1 MKRTLFAVF
10 LAVMLVAALVFITA
24 PEAKAATIL
33 TPADATDNKI
43 TISDADQILDL
54 QGANLTV
61 VFTEN
66 VELSVIDTTIK
77 QEKDGTN
84 NAGTLTV
91 EGTGSIAA
99 VSVDPTSRMRFLA
112 IATDGVYSAY
122 PFNLAIS
129 QAGIN
134 TIAKNPDDKTLEEPA
149 TCIRASF
156 MAFKPVIDEIDAY
169 GFIVNGNKYAVTKTF
184 TTNIT
189 HAYADLQGTL
199 RESIID
205 NPVSIQAYMT
215 INEKDY
221 VSSAVTV
228 IPREVLKKI
237 NKENVTPTDAQKER
251 IENFVEAGNPRV
263 GGILFNLQLQIS
275 KTEAVPTNQTLELSF
290 ADKAQRT
297 EYSASKQVWEQN
309 GIKLTNDKG
318 SGNNIADYSNPA
330 RFYKNSKISIEAP
343 GITKIEFTCNS
354 TEYATALKNSI
365 AAGTVTVNGKVVT
378 VELSEKTNSFTVTL
392 SGGQV
397 RMDSLIVTTE
407 TTTTITTTVTATCGH
422 LKNASE
428 ATCLSQA
435 QCLDCDAFYGETGD
449 HIGGTATCTAKAICS
464 NCEKEYGEVD
474 TENGHN
480 YPANSHVCTNGCGID
495 TECIDTDPQDNVCD
509 ICQESMGNT
518 EQPGEPTIQ
527 VLATFALGANGSA
540 SHSDGS
546 SKTAYSETV
555 NGYTLSITGGTQFYT
570 GARDAKGNSC
580 VKFGSSKNPG
590 SCTFTVPNDVTSVV
604 IYVAQYKANTTKIN
618 VNGTNYTIETASD
631 NGAYTAIT
639 VDTTSNKTINFKTVS
654 GGIRA
659 MVNTIEF
666 IG

>member
-10 LAVMLVAALVFITA
+10 LAVMLVAALVFIAT
-24 PEAKAATIL
+24 PDAKAATIL
-33 TPADATDNKI
+33 TPADATDGKI
-43 TISDADQILDL
+43 TISSADQILDL

-91 EGTGSIAA
+91 EGAGSIAA

-169 GFIVNGNKYAVTKTF
+169 GFIVNGNKYAATKKF
-184 TTNIT
+184 VNNIT

-215 INEKDY
+215 INKKDY
-221 VSSAVTV
+221 VSSAVTFT
-228 IPREVLKKI
+228 PREVLKKI

-263 GGILFNLQLQIS
+263 GGILSYLQLQIS

-297 EYSASKQVWEQN
+297 EYSASRQVWEQN

-365 AAGTVTVNGKVVT
+365 ATGTVTVNGKVVT

-392 SGGQV
+392 SEGQV

-480 YPANSHVCTNGCGID
+480 YPANSHVCANGCGIN
-495 TECIDTDPQDNVCD
+495 TECIDADPQDNVCD
-509 ICQESMGNT
+509 ICQESMGSAD
-518 EQPGEPTIQ
+518 EPELVEKTYSY
-527 VLATFALGANGSA
+527 TFTAKQFSANGTMTLNGIQWTLAGNGGYCGYDGTKGQQFGSGNAPYKSMTLTSA
-540 SHSDGS
+540 EFTKVTKIVINTSGASSIVGNLTVSVGGTEVGTITLTKTATSYTFDVSELTGEIVLSYTQTS
-546 SKTAYSETV
+546 SKAIYIK
-555 NGYTLSITGGTQFYT
+555 SI
-570 GARDAKGNSC
+570 
-580 VKFGSSKNPG
+580 
-590 SCTFTVPNDVTSVV
+590 SVD
-604 IYVAQYKANTTKIN
+604 YKVEA
-618 VNGTNYTIETASD
+618 E
-631 NGAYTAIT
+631 
-639 VDTTSNKTINFKTVS
+639 
-654 GGIRA
+654 
-659 MVNTIEF
+659 
-666 IG
+666 